1 MIMEES
7 EMMSSMIC
15 RAEDRLGSTE
25 SPAGRRLNGCC
36 SNSRRRANRHRIHL
50 EFGRK
55 P

>member
-25 SPAGRRLNGCC
+25 YTGRAPLERL
-36 SNSRRRANRHRIHL
+36 L
-50 EFGRK
+50 QQ
-55 P
+55 